1 MNCYNG
7 SKYLKDSLESIINQT
22 YNNWELIFWDNR
34 STDNSA
40 KIFLSYKD
48 KRFKYYLSD
57 KHTPLAEARNL
68 AIRNSSGE
76 FLAFLDV
83 DDTWEPSKLVKQI
96 VVFENKD
103 VGLSY
108 SNFFL
113 LFNNEKKL
121 KVSYKK
127 KQPSGFILKKLLVN
141 YNIAFL
147 TVIIRKEAYEK
158 LNNKFNSN
166 FSIIEDLDIVIRI
179 SINWKIKYVDS
190 LLGNC
195 RIHANNYQRTFFN
208 QKFLEFQKIILNF
221 DIENNISNL
230 KEYKT
235 FKKNILRDK
244 IIYNYLL
251 NNKKNSFSEIIKLN
265 NIADFMKIFLLFI
278 IPKKIMIKYFKSRNP
293 YL

>member
-1 MNCYNG
+1 M
-7 SKYLKDSLESIINQT
+7 
-22 YNNWELIFWDNR
+22 IFWDNR

>member
-22 YNNWELIFWDNR
+22 YSNWELIFWDNR
-34 STDNSA
+34 SEDDSA

-48 KRFKYYLSD
+48 KRFKYYLSN

-76 FLAFLDV
+76 FIAFLDV
-83 DDTWEPSKLVKQI
+83 DDTWEPSKLVKQML
-96 VVFENKD
+96 VFEDKD

-108 SNFFL
+108 SNFYLF
-113 LFNNEKKL
+113 FNNEKKL
-121 KVSYKK
+121 KVSYKN

-221 DIENNISNL
+221 DFENNISNL
-230 KEYKT
+230 KEYKI
-235 FKKNILRDK
+235 FKKNVLRDK

-251 NNKKNSFSEIIKLN
+251 NNKKNSFLEIIKLY
-265 NIADFMKIFLLFI
+265 NIVDFIKIFLLYI
-278 IPKKIMIKYFKSRNP
+278 IPKKIMIKYFKKRNP
-293 YL
+293 YF